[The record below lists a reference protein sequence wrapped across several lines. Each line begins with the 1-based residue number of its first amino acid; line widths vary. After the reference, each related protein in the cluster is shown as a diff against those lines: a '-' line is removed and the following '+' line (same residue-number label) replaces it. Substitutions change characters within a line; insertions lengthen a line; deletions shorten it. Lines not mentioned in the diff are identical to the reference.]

1 MVVYRKN
8 ITAVLT
14 AMAGL
19 WLVDI
24 LWAGWAGVS
33 LLETGTLIATLVV
46 LVANM
51 LLYKRVQGGERAF
64 ELAWTVAIFVALGT
78 GFTLLSYLGLTLHMP
93 LADPWFAWFD
103 ALLGFNWIVWFDF
116 VHHHALLTR
125 LLVFAYRTLALQLVI
140 TIFALPLSGMTQRTQ
155 EFLWASAIDLLIT
168 VVLAALLPAESAWVW
183 HHAAEQVAP
192 GPWQDFQAM
201 RAGRLDVL
209 DLEQLRGLVTF
220 PSFHVS
226 AAVVLAWAAR
236 GTRFAFLSLVLNL
249 LMIVSTLSEGGH
261 YLADV
266 IGGLAVAAVAIGV
279 AHRLAG
285 FDSPAARPL

>member
-1 MVVYRKN
+1 M
-8 ITAVLT
+8 AVL
-14 AMAGL
+14 AAAGGL
-19 WLVDI
+19 WALDI
-24 LWAGWAGVS
+24 VWAGWAGIS
-33 LLETGTLIATLVV
+33 LLEIGTLIATLVV
-46 LVANM
+46 LGANLVVYGRM
-51 LLYKRVQGGERAF
+51 QGGERAF
-64 ELAWTVAIFVALGT
+64 ELAWTVAIFVTLGT

-103 ALLGFNWIVWFDF
+103 AMLGFDWTAWFDF

-183 HHAAEQVAP
+183 HHAVEQVAP

-201 RAGRLDVL
+201 RAGSLAML
-209 DLEQLRGLVTF
+209 DLQQLRGLVTF

-226 AAVVLAWAAR
+226 AAVLLAWAAR

-266 IGGLAVAAVAIGV
+266 VGGLAVAAVAIAA
-279 AHRLAG
+279 AHRLRAI
-285 FDSPAARPL
+285 A